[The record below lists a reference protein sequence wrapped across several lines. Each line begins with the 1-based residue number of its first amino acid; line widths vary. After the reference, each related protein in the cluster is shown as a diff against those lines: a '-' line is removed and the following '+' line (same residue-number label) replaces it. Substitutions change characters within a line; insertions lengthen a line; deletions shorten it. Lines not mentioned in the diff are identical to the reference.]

1 MPRSIRSSRQA
12 RQPAESIEE
21 QVARI
26 SAMSIGEL
34 RQLWKES
41 FGSEPPAS
49 FSKDLL
55 ARAIA
60 YRLQEE
66 AYGGLSPATARLLKS
81 LVKPGAEPPR
91 RVKVGSVIVRE
102 HKGMLHEVMVVP
114 GGFCWR
120 GKTYDSLSTIARKIT
135 GVSWNGPRFFGL
147 RSRKDSDARADSSE
161 TAKAPSVPED
171 EPQRSSKQ
179 TSKGSSRKEETVRKT
194 GRRSSIQTGGWR

>member
-1 MPRSIRSSRQA
+1 MPRSMRPPRPA
-12 RQPAESIEE
+12 GLPAETVEE
-21 QVARI
+21 QIARI
-26 SAMSIGEL
+26 GAMNIGEL
-34 RQLWKES
+34 RQHWKES

-66 AYGGLSPATARLLKS
+66 AYGGLSAATARLLKS
-81 LVKPGAEPPR
+81 SAKPDAEPPR

-120 GKTYDSLSTIARKIT
+120 GETYDSLSTIARKIT
-135 GVSWNGPRFFGL
+135 GISWNGPRFFGL
-147 RSRKDSDARADSSE
+147 RSRKDSDAGADSSE
-161 TAKAPSVPED
+161 TAKAPSASNET
-171 EPQRSSKQ
+171 QLSSKQ
-179 TSKGSSRKEETVRKT
+179 TKGSFRKEEPTGKA
-194 GRRSSIQTGGWR
+194 GRRSSIRTGGRR